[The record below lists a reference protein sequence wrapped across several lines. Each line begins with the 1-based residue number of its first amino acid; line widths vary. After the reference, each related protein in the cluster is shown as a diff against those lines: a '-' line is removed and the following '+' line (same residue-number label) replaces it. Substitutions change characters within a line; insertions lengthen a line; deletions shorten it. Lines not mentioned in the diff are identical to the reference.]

1 MRNSS
6 RITMMYSLALRTDE
20 KTKKFERSEL
30 SKGLEITSPSGT
42 RNTAG
47 MTSEGCFVEFVLEH
61 EPPIAAC
68 YVTCGLG
75 TRCQERP
82 AIDRESL

>member
-1 MRNSS
+1 M
-6 RITMMYSLALRTDE
+6 TDVE
-20 KTKKFERSEL
+20 IKEFERSEL
-30 SKGLEITSPSGT
+30 SKRLEITSPSGT

-47 MTSEGCFVEFVLEH
+47 MTSGGCFVEFVLEH

-75 TRCQERP
+75 TSATIPSNR
-82 AIDRESL
+82 